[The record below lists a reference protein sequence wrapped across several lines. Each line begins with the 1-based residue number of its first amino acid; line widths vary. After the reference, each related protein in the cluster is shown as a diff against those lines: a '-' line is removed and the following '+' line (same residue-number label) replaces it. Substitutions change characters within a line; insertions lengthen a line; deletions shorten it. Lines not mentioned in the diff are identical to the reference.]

1 MTEPCTKGN
10 VRTEERRIGRNLS
23 LLTNFIIYTLSI
35 FVVFVCSP
43 PPRGAAAQRGP
54 WPPHS

>member
-1 MTEPCTKGN
+1 MSNILLVHDPSKGSCDQN
-10 VRTEERRIGRNLS
+10 FGRNS
-23 LLTNFIIYTLSI
+23 VVENPCSREMWIYI
-35 FVVFVCSP
+35 